1 MFNLDDADLHFDGDC
16 FLFLVDVGSLGELDV
31 AGADVA
37 SGRKFDA
44 FLGARNHDRF
54 AELKQMKIIVNS
66 SCWIIIVMVFHPFA

>member
-1 MFNLDDADLHFDGDC
+1 
-16 FLFLVDVGSLGELDV
+16 LGELDV